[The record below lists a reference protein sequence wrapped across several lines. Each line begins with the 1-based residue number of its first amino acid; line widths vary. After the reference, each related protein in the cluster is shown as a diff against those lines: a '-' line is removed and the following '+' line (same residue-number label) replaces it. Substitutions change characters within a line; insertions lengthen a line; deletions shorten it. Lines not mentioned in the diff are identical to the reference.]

1 MAQIANR
8 VDADRLYQE
17 DFAPAHVTTLGS
29 MQGISDFVTNI
40 FSQPEPEPQPQQQNN
55 PCPPKS

>member
-1 MAQIANR
+1 MANR

-17 DFAPAHVTTLGS
+17 DFAPAHVADLGS

-40 FSQPEPEPQPQQQNN
+40 FSQPEPQSPPQQQNN
-55 PCPPKS
+55 PCPPKG